1 MIYTGKKV
9 LVCGVARSGAAS
21 AHLLQRLGA
30 IVTAQ
35 DLKERDK
42 LEPYASELEAS
53 GITLCLGKNP
63 DDILQDFDLVIVSP
77 GIPCDLPFFDKAF
90 RLAIPVWGEI
100 ELAYSVCPAPV
111 IAITGT
117 NGKTTTTSLT
127 GEIMTMYKPGSVT
140 VGNIGTPFAEKAA
153 EVPSDAY
160 AVAEISSFQMET
172 AYTFRPHIAAV
183 LNITP
188 DHLNRH
194 KTLECYI
201 EMKER
206 VFKNQTADD
215 FLILNYDDIAC
226 RDMANRAKSKAI
238 WFSSR
243 EALTEGVFLKDG
255 AIWLKLL
262 GYDEALLPVA
272 ALRTP
277 FAHIIEDMM
286 AAAAMAVCAG
296 APLAV
301 VRKVLG
307 AFRGVEH
314 RVEYVAT
321 INGVDYYNDSKATN
335 VDAAVKALEAIDRPV
350 VLIGGGLDK
359 ACPFGDW
366 VRLFPA
372 KVRFAALLGETAGQ
386 IEETCKAHG
395 YDAFDRVNSLRDA
408 VQLCRAKAQPGDCVL
423 LSPACASWDMFDSYE
438 QRGALFKDFVRELA
452 Q

>member
-1 MIYTGKKV
+1 MDFIHKKI
-9 LVCGVARSGAAS
+9 LVCGIARSGMAS
-21 AHLLQRLGA
+21 ALLLKRLGA
-30 IVTAQ
+30 VVTAQ

-42 LEPYASELEAS
+42 LDPYASELEAQ
-53 GITLCLGKNP
+53 GVALLTGANP
-63 DDILQDFDLVIVSP
+63 DAVVQDFSMLVISP
-77 GIPCDLPFFDKAF
+77 GIPCDLPFLEKA
-90 RLAIPVWGEI
+90 RGLGIPVWGEI
-100 ELAYSVCPAPV
+100 ELAYAVCKAPV

-127 GEIMTMYKPGSVT
+127 GEIIAAARPGSVT
-140 VGNIGTPFAEKAA
+140 VGNIGTAFTEKALD
-153 EVPSDAY
+153 VPADAY

-172 AYTFRPHIAAV
+172 AHSFRPHISCV

-194 KTLECYI
+194 KTLECYV

-206 VFKNQTADD
+206 VFVNQGEDD
-215 FLILNYDDIAC
+215 FLVLNYDDEWC
-226 RDMANRAKSKAI
+226 RSMAARAQAHVFFFSSKAEPAQGA
-238 WFSSR
+238 FR
-243 EALTEGVFLKDG
+243 RRD
-255 AIWLKLL
+255 AIWVRMLA
-262 GYDEALLPVA
+262 YDEPLLSVRE
-272 ALRTP
+272 LRTP

-296 APLAV
+296 ADLDIIRAV
-301 VRKVLG
+301 LRG
-307 AFRGVEH
+307 FAGVEH

-321 INGVDYYNDSKATN
+321 VDGVDYYNDSKATN

-366 VRLFPA
+366 VKLFPG
-372 KVRFAALLGETAGQ
+372 KVKFIAVLGETAGQ
-386 IEETCKAHG
+386 IMDECKA
-395 YDAFDRVNSLRDA
+395 YSYYSFDKVNSLKDA
-408 VQLCRAKAQPGDCVL
+408 VTLCRAKAEPGDCVL

-438 QRGALFKDFVRELA
+438 QRGALFKQFVLEL